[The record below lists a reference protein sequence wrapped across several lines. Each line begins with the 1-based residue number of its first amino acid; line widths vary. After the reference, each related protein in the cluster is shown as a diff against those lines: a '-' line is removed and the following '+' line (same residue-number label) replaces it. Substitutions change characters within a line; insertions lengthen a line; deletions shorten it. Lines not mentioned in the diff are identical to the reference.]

1 LTLQQIK
8 HLNERRGKFME
19 KKIISSNRIPAVIGP
34 YSPAVKAEN
43 MLFISGQLPIDPKT
57 GDIVKGDIQL
67 QTKQALE
74 NLTALLDS
82 YSITLKNVVK
92 TTVFL
97 KNMNDFSKFNK
108 IYAEYFKEKYP
119 ARSCIGIAGLPKNA
133 LIEIEAIAIIQ

>member
-1 LTLQQIK
+1 
-8 HLNERRGKFME
+8 ME

-34 YSPAVKAEN
+34 YSPAVKTEN

-74 NLTALLDS
+74 NLTALLEL
-82 YSITLKNVVK
+82 YSINLKNIVK

-97 KNMNDFSKFNK
+97 KDMNDFTKFNQ
-108 IYAEYFKEKYP
+108 IYAEYFKEEYP
-119 ARSCIGIAGLPKNA
+119 ARSCIEVSRLPKDA
-133 LIEIEAIAIIQ
+133 DIEIEAIACCAK